1 MKIMEP
7 AVYKDFRCIG
17 GACPDTCCAAWEVVV
32 DDASA
37 ARYAGVSGPFGDRLR
52 AVMTEDNG
60 DTVFRVVNGRCPFLN
75 KENLCDIYI
84 ELGEETLCRTCTLY
98 PRFFHSYGGITE
110 RGLSLSCPEAAR
122 LLLNEKTPLEFVT
135 REEPGWPE
143 PNELNPTL
151 YMALRHSREQ
161 LFALLKSDELPMEMR
176 VKRLWAA
183 VNAMQRKI
191 NGHRYN
197 KIETACKAAL
207 EGNGEELP
215 TVADCLPVW
224 QGLEFLGAALPEK
237 LTALP
242 AEDTFL
248 RLSKT
253 AETLCGQVLTYLV
266 YRYFLEAAYDRQLLP
281 KMRLAVRL
289 LLLCAAL
296 CGEEENISALRRS
309 ISLCCKEVEHNEEN
323 LRRMMSE

>member
-7 AVYKDFRCIG
+7 AIYKEFLCIG
-17 GACPDTCCAAWEVVV
+17 GAFPDTCCAAWEVVV
-32 DDASA
+32 DEASA
-37 ARYAGVSGPFGDRLR
+37 ARYAAVKSPIGDRLR
-52 AVMTEDNG
+52 AAMTEDEG

-84 ELGEETLCRTCTLY
+84 ELGEEALCRTCTLY

-122 LLLNEKTPLEFVT
+122 LQLNADKPLEFIT

-151 YMALRHSREQ
+151 YMALRRSREQ
-161 LFALLKSDELPMEMR
+161 LFALLREETPLENR

-191 NGHRYN
+191 SGHRYAN
-197 KIETACKAAL
+197 IENACKIAL
-207 EGNGEELP
+207 EGNGEEVP
-215 TVADCLPVW
+215 SAAACLPVW
-224 QGLEFLGAALPEK
+224 QGLEFLGTALPERLAAVSAMETFLHLSK
-237 LTALP
+237 P
-242 AEDTFL
+242 AEV
-248 RLSKT
+248 
-253 AETLCGQVLTYLV
+253 LCGQVLTYLV

-296 CGEEENISALRRS
+296 CGEEEDISTLRRS

-323 LRRMMSE
+323 LRRMMAE